1 VKREIALIVN
11 KRTYQLTVDL
21 NRTLLEVLREDL
33 DLTGTKFG
41 CGGGKCGACT
51 VLIDGEAMLSCLML
65 AVSAEGK
72 TVTTI
77 EGLSDDDKLHP
88 LQEAFIENGAVQ
100 CGYCIPGMVMN
111 ASAFLAENPEPTE
124 DEVRRA
130 ISGNL
135 CRCTGYVKP
144 VEAIMATAEQMH
156 KKS

>member
-1 VKREIALIVN
+1 MKREINLVVN
-11 KRTYQLTVDL
+11 KRTYPLTVEL
-21 NRTLLEVLREDL
+21 NRTLLEVLRDTL

-41 CGGGKCGACT
+41 CGAGKCGACT
-51 VLIDGEAMLSCLML
+51 VLIDGKPMLSCLML

-72 TVTTI
+72 AITTI
-77 EGLSDDDKLHP
+77 EGLSDGDKLHP
-88 LQEAFIENGAVQ
+88 LQEAFVEHGSIQ
-100 CGYCIPGMVMN
+100 CGYCIPGMIMN

-124 DEVRRA
+124 EEVRKA

-144 VEAIMATAEQMH
+144 VEAIMAVAEQMR